1 MTQKVSDRLREI
13 CAKFPDLIRD
23 TEMVP
28 RAEIAKRLLGI
39 QYQIMT
45 IATEIEKK
53 QEDHQ

>member
-1 MTQKVSDRLREI
+1 MTLKASDRLREI

-23 TEMVP
+23 AGMIP
-28 RAEIAKRLLGI
+28 RAEIVKRLLGI